1 MKEERMTDADADKV
15 DVNAKSDAPDASDA
29 SNGSKID
36 NPKINVKRGIG
47 KPCAV
52 PITLFLRVYLR
63 HQALRDSQSDGDVAY
78 TGKFDAT
85 IDAEKEAKKEIKKEA
100 KKAYAE

>member
-47 KPCAV
+47 KRYAV
-52 PITLFLRVYLR
+52 PITLF
-63 HQALRDSQSDGDVAY
+63 
-78 TGKFDAT
+78 
-85 IDAEKEAKKEIKKEA
+85 
-100 KKAYAE
+100 